1 MCSTDKTSIT
11 KRRKNFRI
19 RIAMRADKC
28 DERVK
33 FSNIRRSF
41 ILLAF
46 TAGPFYVAAG
56 ISPSDAALDSIIQRV
71 VLSEKHDAVF
81 TSKYGSFFHQEVF
94 FSKKH
99 RLYRPRPIAF
109 RDNYYY
115 FHFSILIFRN
125 NTNRNKNKIKNKPY
139 AVGNKMAFR
148 SSIRERIGSK
158 SRLAIPFS
166 RLSKFHQISCFF
178 VD

>member
-1 MCSTDKTSIT
+1 M
-11 KRRKNFRI
+11 
-19 RIAMRADKC
+19 
-28 DERVK
+28 K

-56 ISPSDAALDSIIQRV
+56 ISPSDAARDSIIQRV

-81 TSKYGSFFHQEVF
+81 TSKYGSFFHLEVF

-125 NTNRNKNKIKNKPY
+125 NTNRNKNKMKD
-139 AVGNKMAFR
+139 KMAFR
-148 SSIRERIGSK
+148 SSIREIIGSK
-158 SRLAIPFS
+158 SRLAIPF
-166 RLSKFHQISCFF
+166 FQTQQISSNFLFF
-178 VD
+178 LFINNTFFSTK

>member
-1 MCSTDKTSIT
+1 
-11 KRRKNFRI
+11 
-19 RIAMRADKC
+19 MRADKC

-41 ILLAF
+41 ILLAC

-125 NTNRNKNKIKNKPY
+125 NTNINKNKIKN
-139 AVGNKMAFR
+139 R
-148 SSIRERIGSK
+148 TR
-158 SRLAIPFS
+158 
-166 RLSKFHQISCFF
+166 
-178 VD
+178 